1 MSFLASQPRYL
12 RKSARLA
19 VPIGFTAVILL
30 ICGSCGGGGSSSSSK
45 SNGLPA
51 GSCTFST
58 GDHSCTMQHD
68 STTRHYVVHV
78 PPQYV
83 QNSSALI
90 VALHPAPGTDT
101 GFAQLSGWSSY
112 ADALPSPQPAVIY
125 PQGLLTAGSAA
136 ETPHPAWN
144 AFFSCRI
151 FPQPCPDDSDFIRQ
165 IILTAQAN
173 IHMDPNKV
181 YVTGF
186 SLGSLMT
193 GRVAVDHADL
203 VAAVAQYEFP
213 LDVEDGLGGTPIP
226 SAGAKG
232 HVAALYIDGDH
243 AGGPNVCGYA
253 LPPQPNGSLYQ
264 SSVDQDMA
272 YWTNSQNNNCSV
284 LSTTSNF
291 CTGAYTSSGWGIQTA
306 LTEKHASS
314 CSHGA
319 DVQIYKLL
327 GGTHTYYCSNNSG
340 CSPVVH
346 FNNSVC
352 DSTTPCNSN
361 LNSTTGTT
369 LNDIIWN
376 FFVAHPKQ

>member
-1 MSFLASQPRYL
+1 MNIIASQPRYL
-12 RKSARLA
+12 RTPTRLTSA
-19 VPIGFTAVILL
+19 IGFTAVILL
-30 ICGSCGGGGSSSSSK
+30 ICGSCGGGSSHSSSL
-45 SNGLPA
+45 NALAA
-51 GSCTFST
+51 GSCTFNA
-58 GDHSCTMQHD
+58 GDNTCTMQHD
-68 STTRHYVVHV
+68 STTRQYVVHV
-78 PPQYV
+78 PPHFV

-101 GFAQLSGWSSY
+101 GFALLSGWSSY

-125 PQGLLTAGSAA
+125 PQGLLTAGNAV
-136 ETPHPAWN
+136 ETPHSAWN

-165 IILTAQAN
+165 IILTAQADL
-173 IHMDPNKV
+173 HMDPNKV

-193 GRVAVDHADL
+193 GRVAVDQADL

-226 SAGAKG
+226 TAGANGK
-232 HVAALYIDGDH
+232 VAALYIDGDH
-243 AGGPNVCGYA
+243 AGGPNVCGFA

-272 YWTNSQNNNCSV
+272 YWTSAQNNNCSV
-284 LSTTSNF
+284 LSTTSKF
-291 CTGAYTSSGWGIQTA
+291 CTGAYDPSGWGIQTS
-306 LTEKHASS
+306 LIEKHASS

-340 CSPVVH
+340 CSAVVH

-352 DSTTPCNSN
+352 SSTTPCNSN
-361 LNSTTGTT
+361 LNNSTGTT